1 MTLLSTI
8 ASSPL
13 SLSDTAQRDL
23 LQELIA
29 DRRSPNTRRTYTK
42 ALVDF
47 FMQVANA
54 TPTPQLVGE
63 FLALDRRLAP
73 YDRLKYKGRTI
84 AKFVSAID

>member
-1 MTLLSTI
+1 MRFAGAETHPTPYYLLLITYFN
-8 ASSPL
+8 SP
-13 SLSDTAQRDL
+13 S
-23 LQELIA
+23 
-29 DRRSPNTRRTYTK
+29 RSPNPRRTYTK

-47 FMQVANA
+47 FMQVANSA
-54 TPTPQLVGE
+54 PTPQLVGE